1 MVCSPLT
8 EALAGSR
15 LPVPIY
21 VFVVICFYFLLV
33 FVTKNAGEN
42 NYIVADLFLIICMV
56 LGFLAQIF
64 CLSRSSNTTFV
75 QFGRLGQEHSTTY
88 LMAGI
93 YVFGLGTLATIMLRL
108 LIYYHAHELIT
119 NCQLKNIS
127 QIPLIDIL
135 QAEIHNA
142 MSNTSVNAT
151 SLLLSGGYCYT
162 DVAFDALRPLFTL
175 FQLCFI
181 QAFREATFKRSI
193 FVQFTLYH
201 TIVTNGCVWI
211 RYVVNETHLFHHAEY
226 HASIDQFTTKAFHM
240 EEIMIPFILEYSL
253 LAAGLLYTI
262 SSHMVGNFD
271 VVHDDTPLLQ
281 DAMGVNPQDLNANGT
296 DTHENAPLQVGAD
309 IHQEHKVA
317 RAHSKQYSHQN
328 NDVVHSNEEHMSA
341 ELEPDSSCKDH
352 QAPPQS
358 EMTNRQEHQAALV
371 QPNANGSQEYQAA
384 LVQPNANDG
393 QEYHA
398 ALVQPNAN
406 GGQEYQAALVQ
417 PNANGSQECQAAL
430 VQPNA
435 NGDQELN
442 PAAGSQPGLICG
454 AFLGLLL
461 PLSSLMF
468 SEEQTKFSRRSHD
481 FFLAY
486 EGILALL
493 QIIAIIWT
501 LNLLQY
507 HKKSGHKLHSED
519 TLLLIGY
526 LGTFAF
532 HWIAVYCVC
541 KNLNTR
547 NPHNEGT
554 DILTVI
560 HLLILVVSHLLQT
573 ILVIISRRYSLIRK
587 QEGSAK
593 KIRQIALFMLTTNLG
608 FWALDSFVEM
618 KDGASSSY
626 PSGKIVLKDSW
637 RDVTSVTYPFVVFFR
652 FHSAEMLYEFWSRFR
667 LREQAWHQ
675 L

>member
-93 YVFGLGTLATIMLRL
+93 YVFGLGTLATIVLRL
-108 LIYYHAHELIT
+108 LIYYHAHELVT
-119 NCQLKNIS
+119 DCQLKNIS

-142 MSNTSVNAT
+142 MSNASVNAT
-151 SLLLSGGYCYT
+151 SLLLPGGYCYI
-162 DVAFDALRPLFTL
+162 DVAFDALRLLFTL

-181 QAFREATFKRSI
+181 QTFREATFKRSI

-201 TIVTNGCVWI
+201 TIMTNGCVWI

-226 HASIDQFTTKAFHM
+226 HTSIDQFTTKAFHM

-262 SSHMVGNFD
+262 SSHMVGNFG
-271 VVHDDTPLLQ
+271 VVHGDTPSLQ
-281 DAMGVNPQDLNANGT
+281 DAMGVSPPDGNANGT
-296 DTHENAPLQVGAD
+296 DTHEN
-309 IHQEHKVA
+309 
-317 RAHSKQYSHQN
+317 
-328 NDVVHSNEEHMSA
+328 
-341 ELEPDSSCKDH
+341 
-352 QAPPQS
+352 
-358 EMTNRQEHQAALV
+358 NRQEHQTA
-371 QPNANGSQEYQAA
+371 P
-384 LVQPNANDG
+384 
-393 QEYHA
+393 
-398 ALVQPNAN
+398 VQPNAN

-417 PNANGSQECQAAL
+417 PNANG
-430 VQPNA
+430 
-435 NGDQELN
+435 GQELN
-442 PAAGSQPGLICG
+442 AAAGSQPGLICG

-493 QIIAIIWT
+493 QIIAVIWT

-507 HKKSGHKLHSED
+507 HNKSGHKLHSED

-532 HWIAVYCVC
+532 HWIAIYCVC

-573 ILVIISRRYSLIRK
+573 ILVIISRRFSLIRK

-593 KIRQIALFMLTTNLG
+593 KIRQMALFMLTTNLG